1 MASFSDSSNQHAA
14 PGAAAQA
21 TADEWYDQGFD
32 LNDETQIFDYAQS
45 GINPDLIP
53 SAEQKLE
60 ASEYNQVRSDAQES
74 LQSGNLKLDITQ
86 VGQIASGKT
95 THEHGPRRGA
105 IMVGGQGKIEDIPLS
120 LDVAREHE
128 GIYTDE
134 YKEKARK
141 EEAAA
146 AAKAQAEAHESVYS
160 DAYLEHKDHAEHD
173 AYASGADYADAD
185 NDEFAT
191 RVRHEGGLSEADL
204 RFLQAQRIRESQN
217 KAEPQAV
224 KPRSTA
230 HHSSAHNPPKAVAPR
245 NSAEINERM
254 GHQGGSASCENG
266 SAA

>member
-128 GIYTDE
+128 GIYTRLRPTRASIATPISSTRTTRSMTHMPVGLIMLMPTMMNLPRACAT
-134 YKEKARK
+134 KA
-141 EEAAA
+141 A
-146 AAKAQAEAHESVYS
+146 
-160 DAYLEHKDHAEHD
+160 
-173 AYASGADYADAD
+173 
-185 NDEFAT
+185 
-191 RVRHEGGLSEADL
+191 
-204 RFLQAQRIRESQN
+204 
-217 KAEPQAV
+217 
-224 KPRSTA
+224 
-230 HHSSAHNPPKAVAPR
+230 
-245 NSAEINERM
+245 
-254 GHQGGSASCENG
+254 
-266 SAA
+266 

>member
-1 MASFSDSSNQHAA
+1 MASFSDSSHQHAA

-120 LDVAREHE
+120 LEVAREHE

-141 EEAAA
+141 EEARASIAMPILSKRTTPSMKQASAGLIMLMPTMMNLPRACTTKAA
-146 AAKAQAEAHESVYS
+146 
-160 DAYLEHKDHAEHD
+160 
-173 AYASGADYADAD
+173 
-185 NDEFAT
+185 
-191 RVRHEGGLSEADL
+191 
-204 RFLQAQRIRESQN
+204 
-217 KAEPQAV
+217 
-224 KPRSTA
+224 
-230 HHSSAHNPPKAVAPR
+230 
-245 NSAEINERM
+245 
-254 GHQGGSASCENG
+254 
-266 SAA
+266 